1 MKNLRQ
7 VEFWKVRDQ
16 LSLIFYRY
24 AAQYANTYVCIHPSA
39 LGEGEWIIISYL
51 ITYVILFR
59 PVSIIGTTVWIL
71 HKGPTSCNVNSVAF
85 LSLTL
90 SVPLWVSTRW
100 VRQCMHPPRDAGW
113 PYLNSQ
119 DIKLSSTKLRCKVHT
134 KEPKIDM
141 ENFWWSVICQ
151 MSTDKSAHRP
161 VQHLILHQTVACDF
175 PSQSYNCLD
184 SHDVNT
190 DLLQRPQVFTQWGIL
205 DRTYQLD
212 DVVFSFLL

>member
-51 ITYVILFR
+51 ITYIILSPSF
-59 PVSIIGTTVWIL
+59 PISTTVWIL

-134 KEPKIDM
+134 KKPKKISDDQWYVRWVLI
-141 ENFWWSVICQ
+141 NLHTDQC
-151 MSTDKSAHRP
+151 STWYCIKLLP
-161 VQHLILHQTVACDF
+161 VTFPVNHITV
-175 PSQSYNCLD
+175 
-184 SHDVNT
+184 
-190 DLLQRPQVFTQWGIL
+190 
-205 DRTYQLD
+205 
-212 DVVFSFLL
+212 